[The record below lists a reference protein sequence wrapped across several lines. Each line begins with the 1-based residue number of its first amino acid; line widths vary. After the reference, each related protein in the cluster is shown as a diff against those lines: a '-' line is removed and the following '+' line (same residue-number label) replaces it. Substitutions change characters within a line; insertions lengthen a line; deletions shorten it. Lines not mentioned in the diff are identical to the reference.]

1 VTADPDKCVEVLGD
15 AVPVAAVPPLVLDIN
30 EFNTIANPLI

>member
-1 VTADPDKCVEVLGD
+1 MTADPDKCVELFRD
-15 AVPVAAVPPLVLDIN
+15 AVPVATVPPLALDIN